1 MAATMPAATMDDAA
15 RLVSELHDKLAELD
29 GKVAAYQ
36 RDMLAEF
43 HKHMEDC
50 LKDYPDDISKKVSRV
65 IAESMS
71 RYPALSPTSHDM
83 ADSPATNHHTLKTPG
98 WKGRKSPPPVLPHT
112 SGVPKEGPRSPHE
125 REKEFQGV
133 FTPTYLPLLESNE
146 RSSYRSPPTSPVSVP
161 TVVQQQQQQQQQ
173 PQQPPPPPQQFP
185 QQELQTPAPLSVDN
199 VKKVEEIKKPE
210 APVKGRPDP
219 IRRLTDRSTSSV
231 ESSSSDSKVR
241 RSALRRRSSSVKGAA
256 SPRRVRFDFSGE
268 EVFPSSSPQQA
279 ASPVAMAVEDDEA
292 DKPKAELLPVV
303 ETPATS
309 TAAVVED
316 ESPEPEEDYC
326 GTSLLDVEGE
336 EDFLPRPKKVS
347 STQALQALTR
357 SPLEEGSFWTVVNAN
372 NNEESGKVN
381 GQKEKEKANTPAP
394 APVKVDSQVTLR
406 PIDGPGE
413 DTPVSGLL
421 GSPIEELEQYIDDDE
436 SEEEFLSM
444 RPKNSKKSPSPG
456 GQTPFKSPPAS
467 RFSSS
472 NQTPMSSGTSK
483 TNGKQ
488 DVLEEDPL
496 FDFED
501 GENGTGKTEKYLP
514 EQEDDSDDDDGVEVR
529 IPHRP
534 MRMTPTPLQTVLE
547 DENKKHSRTT
557 SLPPVSP
564 SAVLFGHSVGS
575 FKGNSFSLNPIKN
588 TKLYDEIAGLKD
600 VHFFVGSVDGR
611 SGAEAADMGSY
622 RAMSKGVPVVPRSF
636 TERLA
641 IEEAMERRKEE
652 EDDE

>member
-1 MAATMPAATMDDAA
+1 MDDAA

-43 HKHMEDC
+43 HRHMEDC
-50 LKDYPDDISKKVSRV
+50 LKAYPDDVSSQVSRV
-65 IAESMS
+65 IAESIS
-71 RYPALSPTSHDM
+71 RYPALSRSSHDM
-83 ADSPATNHHTLKTPG
+83 ADSPATDLKTPVR
-98 WKGRKSPPPVLPHT
+98 KGRKSPPPVLPHT
-112 SGVPKEGPRSPHE
+112 SGVPKEDPRDPHE

-146 RSSYRSPPTSPVSVP
+146 RSSHRSPPTSPVSVP
-161 TVVQQQQQQQQQ
+161 IVQQQQQQPPQQQQ
-173 PQQPPPPPQQFP
+173 PQQQQP
-185 QQELQTPAPLSVDN
+185 EQLQQPAPLSVDN

-210 APVKGRPDP
+210 APVEGRPDP

-231 ESSSSDSKVR
+231 ESSSSESKVR
-241 RSALRRRSSSVKGAA
+241 RSALRRSSSSVKGAV

-279 ASPVAMAVEDDEA
+279 ASIVAMAVVDDEA
-292 DKPKAELLPVV
+292 EKPKAELLPAV
-303 ETPATS
+303 EASATS
-309 TAAVVED
+309 AATVKEH
-316 ESPEPEEDYC
+316 ESTEPEEEYT

-336 EDFLPRPKKVS
+336 EDLLPRPKKVS

-357 SPLEEGSFWTVVNAN
+357 SPLEEGSFWTVVN

-381 GQKEKEKANTPAP
+381 GQKEKETTSTPTP
-394 APVKVDSQVTLR
+394 VPVKVDSQATTR

-413 DTPVSGLL
+413 DFPVSGLL
-421 GSPIEELEQYIDDDE
+421 GSPIEELEQYIDDDDE

-444 RPKNSKKSPSPG
+444 RPKNTKKSPPPG
-456 GQTPFKSPPAS
+456 AQTPFKSPPAS
-467 RFSSS
+467 RFSST
-472 NQTPMSSGTSK
+472 NQTSMASGSSK
-483 TNGKQ
+483 TNGNKE
-488 DVLEEDPL
+488 VLKEDPL

-501 GENGTGKTEKYLP
+501 LEDGKAEKYLP
-514 EQEDDSDDDDGVEVR
+514 EDDDDDDDGVELYIPRRPVR
-529 IPHRP
+529 
-534 MRMTPTPLQTVLE
+534 TKPTPLQTVPE

-575 FKGNSFSLNPIKN
+575 LKGNSISLNPIKN

-622 RAMSKGVPVVPRSF
+622 RAMSKGVPVAPRSF

-641 IEEAMERRKEE
+641 IEEAMERRRQEQ
-652 EDDE
+652 DDE

>member
-1 MAATMPAATMDDAA
+1 MAATMAAATMGDAA

-29 GKVAAYQ
+29 GKVAAYR

-50 LKDYPDDISKKVSRV
+50 LKAYPDDISSQVSRV
-65 IAESMS
+65 IAESMF
-71 RYPALSPTSHDM
+71 RYPALSPTRYDM
-83 ADSPATNHHTLKTPG
+83 AESPATTDHKTPA

-125 REKEFQGV
+125 RDKEFQGV

-146 RSSYRSPPTSPVSVP
+146 RSSHRSPPTSPVSIP
-161 TVVQQQQQQQQQ
+161 VVQQQQ
-173 PQQPPPPPQQFP
+173 PQQEPQQLP
-185 QQELQTPAPLSVDN
+185 PPAPLSVDN

-210 APVKGRPDP
+210 PPVEGRPDP

-231 ESSSSDSKVR
+231 ESSSSESKVR
-241 RSALRRRSSSVKGAA
+241 RSALRRRSSSIKGAA

-279 ASPVAMAVEDDEA
+279 ASLVAMAVKEDEA
-292 DKPKAELLPVV
+292 EKPKAELLPVV
-303 ETPATS
+303 EPSAT
-309 TAAVVED
+309 TAAVAEED
-316 ESPEPEEDYC
+316 ESFEQEEYT

-336 EDFLPRPKKVS
+336 EDLLPRPKKVS

-372 NNEESGKVN
+372 NNEEPGKMN
-381 GQKEKEKANTPAP
+381 GQKEKETINKPDP
-394 APVKVDSQVTLR
+394 APVKVDSQATLR

-413 DTPVSGLL
+413 EFPVSGLL
-421 GSPIEELEQYIDDDE
+421 GSPIEELEQYNHDDDE

-444 RPKNSKKSPSPG
+444 RPKNTKKPPSPG
-456 GQTPFKSPPAS
+456 AQTPFKSPPAS

-472 NQTPMSSGTSK
+472 NQTSMAFVSSK
-483 TNGKQ
+483 TNGIK

-501 GENGTGKTEKYLP
+501 GENGAQKAEKYLP
-514 EQEDDSDDDDGVEVR
+514 EDDDDGVEAHV
-529 IPHRP
+529 PHRP
-534 MRMTPTPLQTVLE
+534 VRTTPTPLQTVPE
-547 DENKKHSRTT
+547 DENKKHVRTT

-622 RAMSKGVPVVPRSF
+622 RAMSKGVSVVPRSF

-641 IEEAMERRKEE
+641 IEEAMERRERG
-652 EDDE
+652 DDEE

>member
-1 MAATMPAATMDDAA
+1 MAAATMGDAA

-43 HKHMEDC
+43 HRHMEHC
-50 LKDYPDDISKKVSRV
+50 LKAYPDDVSNQVSRV

-71 RYPALSPTSHDM
+71 RYPALSPPSHDM
-83 ADSPATNHHTLKTPG
+83 PESPATDHKTPA
-98 WKGRKSPPPVLPHT
+98 WKGSPPPVLPHT
-112 SGVPKEGPRSPHE
+112 SGIPKEGPRSPHE

-133 FTPTYLPLLESNE
+133 FTPTYLPLLECNE
-146 RSSYRSPPTSPVSVP
+146 RSSHRSPPTSPVSVP
-161 TVVQQQQQQQQQ
+161 VVQPQQQQQQQQQ
-173 PQQPPPPPQQFP
+173 QQ
-185 QQELQTPAPLSVDN
+185 LQPPAPLSVDN

-210 APVKGRPDP
+210 APVEGRPDP

-231 ESSSSDSKVR
+231 ESSSSESKVR
-241 RSALRRRSSSVKGAA
+241 RSALRRSSSSVKGA

-279 ASPVAMAVEDDEA
+279 ASLAAMAVEEDQAE
-292 DKPKAELLPVV
+292 KPKAVLLPVV
-303 ETPATS
+303 ETSATTS
-309 TAAVVED
+309 VAVVEED
-316 ESPEPEEDYC
+316 ESLEPEDEEYT

-336 EDFLPRPKKVS
+336 EDLLPRPKKVS

-381 GQKEKEKANTPAP
+381 GQKENGTSTISDSAP
-394 APVKVDSQVTLR
+394 IKVDSQATIR

-413 DTPVSGLL
+413 DVPVSGLL
-421 GSPIEELEQYIDDDE
+421 GSPIEELEQYNDDGDE

-444 RPKNSKKSPSPG
+444 RPKNTKKSPSPG
-456 GQTPFKSPPAS
+456 AQASFKAPLPS
-467 RFSSS
+467 RFSPSTHSS
-472 NQTPMSSGTSK
+472 MASGTSK
-483 TNGKQ
+483 TNGKH
-488 DVLEEDPL
+488 DVIEEDPM

-501 GENGTGKTEKYLP
+501 GEDQARKAEKYAL
-514 EQEDDSDDDDGVEVR
+514 EDEDDDGVEVH

-534 MRMTPTPLQTVLE
+534 VRTTPTPLQTATR

-575 FKGNSFSLNPIKN
+575 FKGNSISLNPIKN

-622 RAMSKGVPVVPRSF
+622 RAMWKGVPVAPRSF

-641 IEEAMERRKEE
+641 IEEAMERRKMEDEE
-652 EDDE
+652 E

>member
-1 MAATMPAATMDDAA
+1 MPAATMDDAA

-29 GKVAAYQ
+29 GKVAAYR

-50 LKDYPDDISKKVSRV
+50 LKDYPDDVSSQVSRV

-71 RYPALSPTSHDM
+71 RYPALSPTNHDM
-83 ADSPATNHHTLKTPG
+83 ADSPATTTHHKTPG

-112 SGVPKEGPRSPHE
+112 SGVPTKEGPRSPHE

-146 RSSYRSPPTSPVSVP
+146 RSSHRPPPTSPVPVP
-161 TVVQQQQQQQQQ
+161 PVVQQPQQQQQQ
-173 PQQPPPPPQQFP
+173 PPPQQPPQQ
-185 QQELQTPAPLSVDN
+185 QLQSLTPLSVDN

-210 APVKGRPDP
+210 AAVEGRPDP

-231 ESSSSDSKVR
+231 ESSSSESKVR
-241 RSALRRRSSSVKGAA
+241 RSALRRSSSSVKGAA

-279 ASPVAMAVEDDEA
+279 ASLVAMAVEDDEA

-303 ETPATS
+303 ETSATS
-309 TAAVVED
+309 AAAVVED
-316 ESPEPEEDYC
+316 ESPEPEEEYI

-336 EDFLPRPKKVS
+336 EDWLPRPRKVS

-381 GQKEKEKANTPAP
+381 GQKEKETNTSAP
-394 APVKVDSQVTLR
+394 APVKVDSQATLR
-406 PIDGPGE
+406 PVDGPGE
-413 DTPVSGLL
+413 DIPVSGLL
-421 GSPIEELEQYIDDDE
+421 GSPIEELEQYVDDDDDE

-456 GQTPFKSPPAS
+456 AQTPFKSPATSQFAP
-467 RFSSS
+467 S
-472 NQTPMSSGTSK
+472 NQTSKVSGPSK

-488 DVLEEDPL
+488 DILEEDPL

-501 GENGTGKTEKYLP
+501 GENGTGKADKYLP
-514 EQEDDSDDDDGVEVR
+514 EEEDDDDEDEDDGVEVR

-534 MRMTPTPLQTVLE
+534 MRTTPTPLQTVLE

-564 SAVLFGHSVGS
+564 SAVLFGHSIGS
-575 FKGNSFSLNPIKN
+575 FRGNSISLNPIKN

-622 RAMSKGVPVVPRSF
+622 RAMSKGVPAVPRSF

-641 IEEAMERRKEE
+641 IEEAMERRRH
-652 EDDE
+652 EDDDE